1 MSEGTQGAPGPS
13 PDQGGDPVWQP
24 PQGRRRNPAVV
35 LLGVLLG
42 LGLGFFVLPYAGVVI
57 ADGLVDTSS
66 DGDWTIVTLAVVPL
80 LLGIALLVPPRFRV
94 VGAGVVMGLAV
105 GLIVGSASCLGL
117 IGLFAASYN
126 A

>member
-1 MSEGTQGAPGPS
+1 MSEGTQGTPGPG
-13 PDQGGDPVWQP
+13 PDEGGDQVWQP

-42 LGLGFFVLPYAGVVI
+42 LFLGFFALPYAGLVI

-66 DGDWTIVTLAVVPL
+66 EGDWNIVTLSVVPL
-80 LLGIALLVPPRFRV
+80 LLGITLLVPPRFRV

>member
-1 MSEGTQGAPGPS
+1 MSEGTQGAAGPS
-13 PDQGGDPVWQP
+13 PDEGSDQVWRP

-35 LLGVLLG
+35 LLGVLVG
-42 LGLGFFVLPYAGVVI
+42 LGLGFFVLPYAGLVI
-57 ADGLVDTSS
+57 ADGLTDTSS
-66 DGDWTIVTLAVVPL
+66 DGDWNIVTLAVVPL